1 MPRLSITLTES
12 QAAALDR
19 IAAET
24 GATKQSMIGLAV
36 SAWIRA
42 NDYLPAQ
49 STPTPDIAS
58 QAVTDEPDVPPATI
72 DESELVRRMEDIR
85 DGAADMNIRYELEA
99 IDMLAKACG
108 GLRQSLAVVESY
120 GASLTN
126 KILTADE
133 LEKVNLINT
142 VSPLIYE
149 QIAIQDMKAHGWT
162 MDLSNGWIAASDS
175 DETKCEICGQPAVG
189 GCIGPDGQHTYCEGH
204 RWMFED
210 EDC

>member
-42 NDYLPAQ
+42 NDYLPTQPA
-49 STPTPDIAS
+49 PAPEKPS
-58 QAVTDEPDVPPATI
+58 QAV
-72 DESELVRRMEDIR
+72 
-85 DGAADMNIRYELEA
+85 
-99 IDMLAKACG
+99 
-108 GLRQSLAVVESY
+108 
-120 GASLTN
+120 
-126 KILTADE
+126 
-133 LEKVNLINT
+133 
-142 VSPLIYE
+142 
-149 QIAIQDMKAHGWT
+149 
-162 MDLSNGWIAASDS
+162 
-175 DETKCEICGQPAVG
+175 CEVCGQPAVG

-204 RWMFED
+204 RWMYED